1 MTDTPCCAGSGTARA
16 DLAVP
21 PPPPRQL
28 RLLSRGVCAA
38 LWLVG
43 SVCFQPVL
51 CPWPRVTIL

>member
-21 PPPPRQL
+21 HPRQL